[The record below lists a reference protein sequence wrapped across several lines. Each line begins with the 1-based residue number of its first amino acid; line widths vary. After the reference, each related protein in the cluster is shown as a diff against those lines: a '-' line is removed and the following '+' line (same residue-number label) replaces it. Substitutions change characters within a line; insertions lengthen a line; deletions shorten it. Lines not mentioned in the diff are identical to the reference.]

1 MWCHSLCSISVR
13 VAEKIEKRYLGKAV
27 HVQGCRRAPHT
38 HLKKYFTQTT
48 ILCCHSS
55 IINCVCSQLH
65 LTTTGLSHPSS
76 NMKLYAHSPNTHA
89 MQPRQPSY
97 NYITCSSDAMQL
109 CMYTTHGFC
118 MSKATNTSYT
128 CTCMWV
134 SVDVVCMWERG
145 SEGVR
150 VWNQTLPVYI
160 NSRFL
165 CSSGL
170 PMEYLPTYVTN
181 RTDREGLVKHDK
193 LLELCTIPFLRRQL
207 WHATVVACHCLAT
220 QVTVQ
225 V

>member
-1 MWCHSLCSISVR
+1 MCSISVR

-27 HVQGCRRAPHT
+27 QSFTSLGITWSIVTCARLPAPHT

-55 IINCVCSQLH
+55 IINCVGSQLH

-109 CMYTTHGFC
+109 CTYTTHGFC

-150 VWNQTLPVYI
+150 E
-160 NSRFL
+160 
-165 CSSGL
+165 SG
-170 PMEYLPTYVTN
+170 
-181 RTDREGLVKHDK
+181 
-193 LLELCTIPFLRRQL
+193 F
-207 WHATVVACHCLAT
+207 
-220 QVTVQ
+220 
-225 V
+225 